1 MSLNATSTAFPPIRT
16 ARRIDDVTY
25 AVRDVVALARQ
36 AEAAGRKIISLNIG
50 DPCQFDFRT
59 PEVVVEA
66 IVKALRDNKTSYSAS
81 EGIPE
86 AREAI
91 RRDAEERKGIR
102 GVREVLIGHGASEP
116 IELMLNALLEVG
128 EGVLVPSPGYPLYS
142 AVLAKIGGRPIPYQL
157 DESNGWQP
165 DLAHIESQVDA
176 TTRAIV
182 VINPN
187 NPTGSVANRATLEAV
202 LEIAARHQ
210 LVVLSDEIYDRMLI
224 DEDTGFVSTGSLRD
238 DVPVATFAGLSK
250 VWLGPGLR
258 MGWTILSGP
267 ADTLAPL
274 IDAMGR
280 LVRAR
285 LCASH
290 PVQWAIKPALEGA
303 NPHLA
308 QVSAILRR
316 RRDLTV
322 TRLNAIPGWS
332 CVPPRGA
339 FYAFPRFELGALED
353 VELVRDMILDYGVV
367 MVHGSGFGQPDM
379 NHVRIVFLPQEEVL
393 EDAYAKLAEY
403 SREQYSREQAR
414 GRA

>member
-1 MSLNATSTAFPPIRT
+1 MNAITTAFPPIRT

-25 AVRDVVALARQ
+25 AVRDVVTLARQ

-102 GVREVLIGHGASEP
+102 GIREVLIGHGASEP
-116 IELMLNALLEVG
+116 IELLLTALLEPG

-142 AVLAKIGGRPIPYQL
+142 AVLAKVGGRPVPYEL

-165 DLAHIESQVDA
+165 DLAHIERQVDDR
-176 TTRAIV
+176 TRAIV

-187 NPTGSVANRATLEAV
+187 NPTGSVAGRQTLEAL

-210 LVVLSDEIYDRMLI
+210 LLVLSDEIYDRMLI
-224 DEDTGFVSTGSLRD
+224 DDDTGFVSTASLRD

-267 ADTLAPL
+267 EDALAPL

-290 PVQWAIKPALEGA
+290 PVQWAIKPALEGP
-303 NPHLA
+303 NPHIA
-308 QVSAILRR
+308 QVNAILRR

-322 TRLNAIPGWS
+322 ARLNAIPGWS

-339 FYAFPRFELGALED
+339 FYAFPRFSLGALED
-353 VELVRDMILDYGVV
+353 VELVRDMILQHGVV

-379 NHVRIVFLPQEEVL
+379 NHVRIVFLPQDEVL
-393 EDAYAKLAEY
+393 EEAYAKLAEY
-403 SREQYSREQAR
+403 SR

>member
-332 CVPPRGA
+332 CVPPQGA

-403 SREQYSREQAR
+403 SRKQAR

>member
-1 MSLNATSTAFPPIRT
+1 MSATTTLFPPIRT

-86 AREAI
+86 ALEAI

-102 GVREVLIGHGASEP
+102 GVREVFIGHGASEP
-116 IELMLNALLEVG
+116 IELLLTALLEPG

-142 AVLAKIGGRPIPYQL
+142 AVLAKVGGRPVPYDL

-165 DLAHIESQVDA
+165 DLAHIERQVDA
-176 TTRAIV
+176 GTRAIV

-187 NPTGSVANRATLEAV
+187 NPTGSVADRETLEV
-202 LEIAARHQ
+202 LLEIAARHQ
-210 LVVLSDEIYDRMLI
+210 LLVLSDEIYDRMLI
-224 DEDTGFVSTGSLRD
+224 DGDTGFVSTASLRD

-267 ADTLAPL
+267 EDALAPL

-290 PVQWAIKPALEGA
+290 PVQWAIKPALEGP

-308 QVSAILRR
+308 EVSAILRR

-322 TRLNAIPGWS
+322 ARLNAIPGWS

-339 FYAFPRFELGALED
+339 FYAFPRFSLGDLTD

-393 EDAYAKLAEY
+393 EEAYAKLAEY
-403 SREQYSREQAR
+403 SQKSSR

>member
-1 MSLNATSTAFPPIRT
+1 MPATSVSLPAIRT
-16 ARRIDDVTY
+16 SRRVAEVTY
-25 AVRDVVALARQ
+25 AVRDVVTLAQQ
-36 AEAAGRKIISLNIG
+36 AEAAGKKIIGLNIG

-59 PEVVVEA
+59 PEPVIEA

-91 RRDAEERKGIR
+91 RRDAVERKGIR
-102 GVREVLIGHGASEP
+102 NVQHVIVGHGASEP
-116 IELMLNALLEVG
+116 IELLLTALLDPG
-128 EGVLVPSPGYPLYS
+128 EAVLLPRPGYPLYS
-142 AVLAKIGGRPIPYQL
+142 AVLAKLGGRAVYYDL

-165 DLAHIESQVDA
+165 NLEHVAAQVDA
-176 TTRAIV
+176 GTRALV
-182 VINPN
+182 LINPN
-187 NPTGSVANRATLEAV
+187 NPTGSVADRATLEGL

-210 LVVLSDEIYDRMLI
+210 LVVLSDEIYDRMIL
-224 DEDTGFVSTGSLRD
+224 DGEERFTATASLRD
-238 DVPVATFAGLSK
+238 DVPIATFCGLSK

-267 ADTLAPL
+267 QEALAPL
-274 IDAMGR
+274 IEAMGQ

-308 QVSAILRR
+308 EVSAKLRR

-322 TRLNAIPGWS
+322 SRLNAIPGWS
-332 CVPPRGA
+332 CVAPQGA
-339 FYAFPRFELGALED
+339 FYAFPRFSLGGAQPLKD
-353 VELVRDMILDYGVV
+353 TELVRDLILQHGVV
-367 MVHGSGFGQPDM
+367 LVHGSGFGQDDYD
-379 NHVRIVFLPQEEVL
+379 HVRVVFLPPEELL
-393 EDAYAKLAEY
+393 EEAFAKIAEY
-403 SREQYSREQAR
+403 SAGFTPR
-414 GRA
+414 

>member
-1 MSLNATSTAFPPIRT
+1 MNAISTAFPPIRT

-116 IELMLNALLEVG
+116 IELMLTALLEPG

-142 AVLAKIGGRPIPYQL
+142 AVMAKVGGRPLPYRL

-165 DLAHIESQVDA
+165 DLAHIERQVDA
-176 TTRAIV
+176 NTRAIV

-187 NPTGSVANRATLEAV
+187 NPTGSVANRETLEAV

-224 DEDTGFVSTGSLRD
+224 DENTGFVSTASLRD

-267 ADTLAPL
+267 PDALAPL

-290 PVQWAIKPALEGA
+290 PVQWAIKPALEGP

-308 QVSAILRR
+308 QMSAILRR

-322 TRLNAIPGWS
+322 SRLNAIPGWS
-332 CVPPRGA
+332 CVPPQGA
-339 FYAFPRFELGALED
+339 FYAFPRFSLGALED

-403 SREQYSREQAR
+403 SR

>member
-1 MSLNATSTAFPPIRT
+1 MNATTAYAPIRI
-16 ARRIDDVTY
+16 ARRIAGVTY
-25 AVRDVVALARQ
+25 AVRDVVLLARQ
-36 AEAAGRKIISLNIG
+36 AEAAGKKLISLNIG

-59 PEVVVEA
+59 PEPVVEA

-86 AREAI
+86 ALEAI

-102 GVREVLIGHGASEP
+102 SIQGIFIGHGASEP
-116 IELMLNALLEVG
+116 IELLLNAILEPGEAVLL
-128 EGVLVPSPGYPLYS
+128 PSPGYPLYS
-142 AVLAKIGGRPIPYQL
+142 AVLAKTSARAIYYHL

-165 DLAHIESQVDA
+165 DLGHIRSLVDA
-176 TTRAIV
+176 GTRALV
-182 VINPN
+182 LINPN
-187 NPTGSVANRATLEAV
+187 NPTGSVADRTTLEAV

-224 DEDTGFVSTGSLRD
+224 DPETAFVSTAALRD
-238 DVPVATFAGLSK
+238 DVPVATFCGLSK

-258 MGWTILSGP
+258 IGWTILSGP
-267 ADTLAPL
+267 PDVLSPL
-274 IDAMGR
+274 VDAMGQ

-285 LCASH
+285 VSPNH
-290 PVQWAIKPALEGA
+290 PGQWAIQPALDGA

-308 QVSAILRR
+308 EVSAKLRR

-322 TRLNAIPGWS
+322 ERLNAIPGWS

-339 FYAFPRFELGALED
+339 FYAFPRFSLGGLQD
-353 VELVRDMILDYGVV
+353 TELVRDLILQYGVV
-367 MVHGSGFGQPDM
+367 LVHGSGFGQNDH
-379 NHVRIVFLPQEEVL
+379 NHVRLVFLPPEELL
-393 EDAYAKLAEY
+393 EEAYGYIAEY
-403 SREQYSREQAR
+403 SR

>member
-1 MSLNATSTAFPPIRT
+1 MSLIATSTAFPPIRT
-16 ARRIDDVTY
+16 AKRIDDVTY

-128 EGVLVPSPGYPLYS
+128 EGVLLPSPGYPLYS

-224 DEDTGFVSTGSLRD
+224 DEDTGFVSTASLRD

-267 ADTLAPL
+267 ADALAPL

-308 QVSAILRR
+308 EVSAILRR

-322 TRLNAIPGWS
+322 SRLNAIPGWS

-339 FYAFPRFELGALED
+339 FYAFPRFSLGALED

-403 SREQYSREQAR
+403 SHSRA
-414 GRA
+414 